1 MAKLVSKEG
10 LLKELQENTG
20 LFLRIVP

>member
-10 LLKELQENTG
+10 LLKELQENTR
-20 LFLRIVP
+20 LFLRKVP